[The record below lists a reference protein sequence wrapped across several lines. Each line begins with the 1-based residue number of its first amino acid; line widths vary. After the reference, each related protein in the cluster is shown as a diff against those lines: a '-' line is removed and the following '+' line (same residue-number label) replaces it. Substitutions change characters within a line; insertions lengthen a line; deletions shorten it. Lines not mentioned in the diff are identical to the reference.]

1 MPPNRTSCV
10 PPLLTTVLAG
20 VAANVICCGAAGDHG
35 ADGDALTNCEPE
47 KIVAPI
53 AVPPST
59 S

>member
-10 PPLLTTVLAG
+10 PPLLTTVL
-20 VAANVICCGAAGDHG
+20 VAFPVTCWVPPEITVPMATPW
-35 ADGDALTNCEPE
+35 TNCEPE
-47 KIVAPI
+47 KIVALI

>member
-1 MPPNRTSCV
+1 V
-10 PPLLTTVLAG
+10 PMATPW
-20 VAANVICCGAAGDHG
+20 
-35 ADGDALTNCEPE
+35 TNCEPE